1 MGKPY
6 VVGVTGGS
14 GSGKTTFVRRLAERL
29 GDGATVFKQDDYYR
43 PQDEQARDERGVH
56 NFDLPAS
63 IDSAAMAAEVG
74 RVLAGET
81 VTREEYL
88 FETVYREGASGST
101 GREAPGLLRLAPAPV
116 IVIEGL
122 FVLHEPALRALMDL
136 TVFVD
141 ATDVA
146 KLTRRIKRDR
156 VERDLPLEDVLYR
169 YEAHVLPAYEAYV
182 KPHRRVAHV
191 IVNNGAEGFDRGLDL
206 LAGYLEARVA
216 LAGEPVGG

>member
-14 GSGKTTFVRRLAERL
+14 GSGKTTFVGRLAERL

-43 PQDEQARDERGVH
+43 PEREQARDERGVH

-63 IDSAAMAAEVG
+63 VDSATMAAEVA

-88 FETVYREGASGST
+88 FETVYRGGASGST
-101 GREAPGLLRLAPAPV
+101 GREGPRLLRLAPAPV

-169 YEAHVLPAYEAYV
+169 YEGHVLPAYETYV
-182 KPHRRVAHV
+182 KPHRRTAHV
-191 IVNNGAEGFDRGLDL
+191 IVNNGAGGFGKGLDL
-206 LAGYLEARVA
+206 LACYLERRIA
-216 LAGEPVGG
+216 LAGDPVAA